1 MSWRTVPTFAAGA
14 LATLAAAVSVLC
26 RGRARADS
34 AVTDRIVRR
43 WAAVW
48 LRAAGARVAVQGLEH
63 IRQATAYVVV
73 SNHQSNSD
81 PMVHLRMLPLS
92 LRSWPSASCS
102 GSGYSVRRCAL
113 RG

>member
-14 LATLAAAVSVLC
+14 LATLAAA
-26 RGRARADS
+26 
-34 AVTDRIVRR
+34 
-43 WAAVW
+43 
-48 LRAAGARVAVQGLEH
+48 
-63 IRQATAYVVV
+63 V

-92 LRSWPSASCS
+92 LRSYPSASCS